1 MMRPVVLPKD
11 GLVIGGMQADRFSEV
26 RYPASFPGN
35 GDVGENSNPT
45 QDDRCV
51 PATEERPVDS
61 SRWTVRLGHN
71 VYGAID
77 NWLVGHLSSRLERWL
92 LGGSTDGDS
101 PVLRRSFLLWG
112 FVVSLLATVLGVF
125 TPRFNPADALN
136 AWLIPGLFISM
147 FIFVVVNFAALQIST
162 RVIVEP
168 RKFIGI
174 LPSHWSPYSCSK
186 WSDTTNPDVVEI
198 LGSRRSKALS
208 RLSRTVM
215 TVLRFVLIGFSGV
228 FVYLLF
234 QLVRSTP
241 SLVGIPAVLVIVLVW
256 FVLSDILR
264 SRRRVVVR
272 SAVVRGIQVLMV
284 VGVGGLLLRLPTLAF
299 YNELGATDLA
309 LKVSWT
315 EAAFHAVPLVA
326 VVLGSAVFVC
336 RSGCWH
342 RGWTG
347 GPVISSH
354 WL

>member
-1 MMRPVVLPKD
+1 
-11 GLVIGGMQADRFSEV
+11 
-26 RYPASFPGN
+26 
-35 GDVGENSNPT
+35 
-45 QDDRCV
+45 
-51 PATEERPVDS
+51 
-61 SRWTVRLGHN
+61 
-71 VYGAID
+71 
-77 NWLVGHLSSRLERWL
+77 
-92 LGGSTDGDS
+92 
-101 PVLRRSFLLWG
+101 
-112 FVVSLLATVLGVF
+112 
-125 TPRFNPADALN
+125 
-136 AWLIPGLFISM
+136 M

-326 VVLGSAVFVC
+326 VVLGSAVFCVSIWVLAPRLDRWSRDLFSLVMTANVVC
-336 RSGCWH
+336 AVLTGIIIAIQPAAEIRSGNIASESPAVKATCTLKDGTWVPTWAIG
-342 RGWTG
+342 RIGNPVLADRFVGTDENI
-347 GPVISSH
+347 GPLQVPADPGTFRVVHTSDPC
-354 WL
+354 